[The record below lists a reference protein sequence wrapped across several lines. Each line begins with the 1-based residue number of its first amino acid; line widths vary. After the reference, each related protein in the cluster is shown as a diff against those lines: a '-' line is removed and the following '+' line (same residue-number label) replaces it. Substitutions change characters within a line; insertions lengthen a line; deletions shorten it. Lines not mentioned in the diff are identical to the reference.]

1 MFHFLKNFKMG
12 QKVGGLYRT
21 KNKEQGR
28 EKYKIPDQLGPPGQT
43 RLEWE
48 RGRKYRAGCWRGVGG
63 LADWIYCI
71 SGQGEH
77 VQGYKSYLSF
87 PLLTW
92 HPEQEQL
99 HLGPGMLFSR
109 RVLLKV

>member
-21 KNKEQGR
+21 KNKEQGK

-48 RGRKYRAGCWRGVGG
+48 RGRSIEPGVGG
-63 LADWIYCI
+63 VLADWLT
-71 SGQGEH
+71 
-77 VQGYKSYLSF
+77 GYTAY
-87 PLLTW
+87 
-92 HPEQEQL
+92 
-99 HLGPGMLFSR
+99 
-109 RVLLKV
+109 RVKESMCRDTKVI